1 MDKYDE
7 NLEKLIN
14 EFKNFSSDT
23 DENDMNV
30 RLSDTRSK
38 PVKAVAL
45 ALFSVTLLGLFV
57 LGLITA
63 LRPAISELEKRSLA
77 KFPEF
82 SMESFLNGDYF
93 ADISLWYSDTY
104 PFRENILTAQNRMTS
119 LYGFAGDE
127 QIVGPA
133 GNNDDIPES
142 YARNDETK
150 EHPTDTDESREPVET
165 APIID
170 GKTIDESVPAETD
183 EELHPAVS
191 PYENEVIQK
200 TGSVYI
206 AGNSAHR
213 IFYFNL
219 DGTNDYIDSVNAMA
233 SYLDGVANVY
243 TALVPIST
251 GVMLSKEQQEEIG
264 SADIEAAINYCYN
277 AFDPKIK
284 KLDVFGTL
292 SRHKDEYIFFRTDH
306 HWTVLGA
313 YYTYLLYCEAA
324 GLTPVSLDD
333 LREVKFEGFLGT
345 YYTSSG
351 QNAALEATPDTVYA
365 YKPNGVEDMY
375 YYNTDLIP
383 HQWPIIKDMTDSSPY
398 SKYQTFIAGDH
409 ALTIIVNP
417 TIEDDSSLIIYKDSF
432 ANPLVT
438 LLANNYHKIYVVDN
452 RYITVDAKS
461 YCMDNGIKDCI
472 ILYGIDSVSSS
483 TAKLLRNNVVNP
495 Q

>member
-7 NLEKLIN
+7 NLEKLIS
-14 EFKNFSSDT
+14 EFKNLSVDT

-63 LRPAISELEKRSLA
+63 LRPAVSELEKRSLA

-104 PFRENILTAQNRMTS
+104 PFRENILTAQNRVTS

-150 EHPTDTDESREPVET
+150 EPESEDQKET

-170 GKTIDESVPAETD
+170 GKTIDESLPVETD

-251 GVMLSKEQQEEIG
+251 GVMLSKEQQEEIAKLRKTQADTRRKLKNVRKELT
-264 SADIEAAINYCYN
+264 ADI
-277 AFDPKIK
+277 DR
-284 KLDVFGTL
+284 L
-292 SRHKDEYIFFRTDH
+292 
-306 HWTVLGA
+306 
-313 YYTYLLYCEAA
+313 
-324 GLTPVSLDD
+324 GLTLKVVNICLVPALVIL
-333 LREVKFEGFLGT
+333 LG
-345 YYTSSG
+345 
-351 QNAALEATPDTVYA
+351 
-365 YKPNGVEDMY
+365 
-375 YYNTDLIP
+375 
-383 HQWPIIKDMTDSSPY
+383 
-398 SKYQTFIAGDH
+398 
-409 ALTIIVNP
+409 
-417 TIEDDSSLIIYKDSF
+417 
-432 ANPLVT
+432 
-438 LLANNYHKIYVVDN
+438 
-452 RYITVDAKS
+452 
-461 YCMDNGIKDCI
+461 
-472 ILYGIDSVSSS
+472 
-483 TAKLLRNNVVNP
+483 LLRGFMRRRH
-495 Q
+495 